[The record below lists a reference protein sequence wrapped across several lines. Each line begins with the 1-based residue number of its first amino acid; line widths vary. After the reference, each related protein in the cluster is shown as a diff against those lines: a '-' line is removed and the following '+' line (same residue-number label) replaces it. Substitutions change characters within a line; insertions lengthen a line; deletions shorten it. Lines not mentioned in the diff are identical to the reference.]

1 MNSIASLWR
10 DNSPEELTIAL
21 CVVLAIFVA
30 LLFVRRLVSARLLA
44 WARRSSAQWDDIM
57 AGVIASTHAVFL
69 FVIALLLGI
78 RSLEIAESV
87 DTVIARVT
95 VLALLVQVGLWL
107 GRAIDGWL
115 ALRMS
120 ASLASQDGSAAL
132 NLGILGFV
140 ARLLLWVILLL
151 LALDNLGF
159 NITTLVASL
168 GIGGI
173 AVALAV
179 QNILGDLFGSLSIAI
194 DKPFVVGDFIVIDD
208 MMGTVRNV
216 GLKSTRIQS
225 LSGEELVF
233 SNADLLKSRIR
244 NYKRMQER
252 RVVFNFSLHPGIPP
266 EKLRRAL
273 AIVKDILARQEG
285 LRVDRVHLQS
295 IKISSLDFEV
305 VYYMLKPDF
314 NLFMDTQQE
323 IYLAMVESF
332 AAEDIAFAQPF
343 QRLDMSNMPRFAP
356 DEGSSVEELSG
367 GTLLA
372 KDDKPASGPAT
383 GPRTA

>member
-10 DNSPEELTIAL
+10 DNSLEGLAIAL

-30 LLFVRRLVSARLLA
+30 LLFVRRIVSARLLA
-44 WARRSSAQWDDIM
+44 WAKRSSAQWDDIL
-57 AGVIASTHAVFL
+57 AGVITSTHAVFL

-78 RSLEIAESV
+78 RSLEIAESM
-87 DTVIARVT
+87 DMVIGRVT
-95 VLALLVQVGLWL
+95 VLVLIMQVGLWL

-115 ALRMS
+115 SLRMS

-132 NLGILGFV
+132 NIGILGFV
-140 ARLLLWVILLL
+140 ARLLLWVIILL

-194 DKPFVVGDFIVIDD
+194 DKPFVVGDFIIIDD
-208 MMGTVRNV
+208 LMGTVRNV

-252 RVVFNFSLHPGIPP
+252 RVVLNFSLQPGIPP

-273 AIVKDILARQEG
+273 AIVKDILARQQG

-323 IYLAMVESF
+323 VYLSMMESF

-343 QRLDMSNMPRFAP
+343 QKLEMRLPPNVAG
-356 DEGSSVEELSG
+356 EGGSVEELSG

-372 KDDKPASGPAT
+372 KSDKPAA
-383 GPRTA
+383 A